1 MGYRS
6 GRWSVRVDGMAE
18 ATTVDLHRAA
28 DRAAEE
34 GDFWTALRCAGDI
47 LHAAPTDH
55 RARTKLALSLAALGR
70 ADDAVRA
77 LEVGARD
84 LVRRGY
90 VLSAL
95 GMARDALSFEP
106 DDRGVWSCLAEARAR
121 AVPGER
127 ARVPP
132 PVPPALEVEARPLL
146 AVDDRALL
154 LDQAAALGATLPQG
168 EEADGPHPLPL
179 FADLNADAFAATMAE
194 IELRKLRA
202 GTEVVRQGEPGDA
215 LFVIVRGEVEVRRD
229 GGLLAVLGA
238 GSFFGELSLFL
249 NKPRSATVT
258 TRQPAELFVLS
269 RSEVERIAA
278 EHPEFSEDLA
288 TFARRRLLANV
299 LATSPIF
306 EPFAGDDKRQFLS
319 AFESHV
325 VPAKETLI
333 SEGDDSPGLFVI
345 VEGQVQVVKSD
356 GDEPVVIAHL
366 GPGDVFG
373 EMALVLD
380 RPASASVVTTE
391 SCMLLQLPRTDF
403 AKVAGSR
410 PEAKAYLDG
419 LTEARL
425 AELKSAHDA
434 AAAALNADDLV
445 IV

>member
-1 MGYRS
+1 
-6 GRWSVRVDGMAE
+6 MAD

-47 LHAAPTDH
+47 VHAAPTDH

-84 LVRRGY
+84 LVRRGF

-106 DDRGVWSCLAEARAR
+106 DDRGVWSCLAEAHAH
-121 AVPGER
+121 ATPGER

-132 PVPPALEVEARPLL
+132 PVPPALAVTERPFL
-146 AVDDRALL
+146 AVDDRSEL
-154 LDQAAALGATLPQG
+154 LDRAAALGATRPGG
-168 EEADGPHPLPL
+168 EAVAGPHPLPL
-179 FADLNADAFAATMAE
+179 FADLNGDAFAATMAE

-202 GTEVVRQGEPGDA
+202 GTQVVREGEPGDA
-215 LFVIVRGEVEVRRD
+215 LYVIVRGEVEVHRD
-229 GGLLAVLGA
+229 GTLLAVLGA

-258 TRQPAELFVLS
+258 TRQPTELFVLS
-269 RSEVERIAA
+269 RTEVERIAD
-278 EHPEFSEDLA
+278 EHPSFSEDLA
-288 TFARRRLLANV
+288 GFARRRLLANV

-325 VPAKETLI
+325 VPAGETVI
-333 SEGDDSPGLFVI
+333 REGGASPGLFVI

-356 GDEPVVIAHL
+356 GDEPVVVAHL

-373 EMALVLD
+373 EIALVLE
-380 RPASASVVTTE
+380 RPATASVVTSE
-391 SCMLLQLPRTDF
+391 SCMLLQLPRGDF
-403 AKVAGSR
+403 SGVARAR

-419 LTEARL
+419 LTETRL
-425 AELKSAHDA
+425 AELRSAHASPDA
-434 AAAALNADDLV
+434 VLNADDLV